1 MDAGDMKRGGGCDR
15 QRGCGNRGS
24 EDSVLHHKCQT
35 HLEKE
40 SQQALEDWLGRQRHF
55 LDSTALE
62 SCEGGRSW
70 RGYPTVLRHLLR
82 EPGLLQMHFWGSGRE
97 QHRITLEFL
106 GMANVKCLGS
116 FHRSHRQQD
125 EQITNRE
132 AQLERGLTT
141 VAQTQCPAQTLIGQ

>member
-1 MDAGDMKRGGGCDR
+1 MY
-15 QRGCGNRGS
+15 S
-24 EDSVLHHKCQT
+24 QT

-82 EPGLLQMHFWGSGRE
+82 ELLQMHFWGWSR
-97 QHRITLEFL
+97 EFL
-106 GMANVKCLGS
+106 VMANAKCLGS
-116 FHRSHRQQD
+116 FHISHRQQD
-125 EQITNRE
+125 EQITN
-132 AQLERGLTT
+132 
-141 VAQTQCPAQTLIGQ
+141 